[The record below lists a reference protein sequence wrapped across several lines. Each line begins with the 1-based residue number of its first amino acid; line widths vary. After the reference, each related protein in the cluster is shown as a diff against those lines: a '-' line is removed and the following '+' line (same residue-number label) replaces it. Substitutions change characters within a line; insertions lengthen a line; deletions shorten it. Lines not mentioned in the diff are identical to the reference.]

1 MTREEAIETIRRCCP
16 RVGDSQCD
24 FETAMRELVPELAE
38 SEDERIRKWIYHYIS
53 NCPNENFEF
62 YGGVGKDAVLVY
74 LEKQKDASK
83 AIEAVERI
91 DKYIDGHLAN
101 AHDMKDS
108 NPDKKYYRGWD
119 DALGKMAGILQDVYS
134 GEKQKEQ
141 NLGKYAEED
150 NLAYRLNWVMQDY
163 IKAGKDEEE
172 QEHRVKCYKLFWDA
186 LEDSM
191 FFEQKEQKPDKVS
204 VSEELYE
211 HVRNAC
217 ACLDDMPEDHKYSG
231 YYKQAHYDLERALK
245 MMEEEQKPEEDFYPE
260 KLEDAIKSYYD
271 TYGNGNWGFDHL
283 SYSRFKDIVETFVK
297 EYGQKPVMTQWTG
310 KNLKEVIDFTGKS
323 PRFNEWFKSW
333 EEFEDYVHSH
343 DDILKLFCEDGSHY
357 EVPVGAWIVKTPDG
371 YNIPS
376 RFRFVQKLTD
386 WSYPYGKNETVD
398 QLIAIAECLEMDGDC
413 SFNGYKGKDCGKFLR
428 ELARRES
435 ENKPAEWKLPDDF
448 KTAVRNV
455 TNFISPFS
463 DPNDFN
469 RVVDRFAEQLFE
481 LAKKEVNKPAE
492 WSKEDKEMIEL
503 LSGLLDYE
511 KKFCKKSQAGAAVM
525 RQYEEAKKWLK
536 SLRPHWKPSEE
547 QMRYLKKAILYCIQ
561 DGNEKTANVIKELY
575 EDLKKL

>member
-1 MTREEAIETIRRCCP
+1 
-16 RVGDSQCD
+16 
-24 FETAMRELVPELAE
+24 
-38 SEDERIRKWIYHYIS
+38 
-53 NCPNENFEF
+53 
-62 YGGVGKDAVLVY
+62 
-74 LEKQKDASK
+74 
-83 AIEAVERI
+83 
-91 DKYIDGHLAN
+91 
-101 AHDMKDS
+101 
-108 NPDKKYYRGWD
+108 
-119 DALGKMAGILQDVYS
+119 
-134 GEKQKEQ
+134 
-141 NLGKYAEED
+141 
-150 NLAYRLNWVMQDY
+150 
-163 IKAGKDEEE
+163 
-172 QEHRVKCYKLFWDA
+172 
-186 LEDSM
+186 
-191 FFEQKEQKPDKVS
+191 
-204 VSEELYE
+204 
-211 HVRNAC
+211 
-217 ACLDDMPEDHKYSG
+217 
-231 YYKQAHYDLERALK
+231 

-297 EYGQKPVMTQWTG
+297 DYGQKPI
-310 KNLKEVIDFTGKS
+310 E
-323 PRFNEWFKSW
+323 
-333 EEFEDYVHSH
+333 
-343 DDILKLFCEDGSHY
+343 
-357 EVPVGAWIVKTPDG
+357 
-371 YNIPS
+371 
-376 RFRFVQKLTD
+376 

-398 QLIAIAECLEMDGDC
+398 QLIAIAECLEMDGEY

-435 ENKPAEWKLPDDF
+435 ENKPAEWSDTDELVFQDICKHLNEEGFGGWVVLLEALKNGEFSNPTDDNNTVNVNMIADPLTGEKVPFVSYKNQGQKPAEWKLPDDF

-503 LSGLLDYE
+503 LSWLLDYE

-525 RQYEEAKKWLK
+525 RQYEDAKKWLK

-547 QMRYLKKAILYCIQ
+547 QMNYLKKAILYCIQ